1 MTRRWRT
8 FLLCLIVLAST
19 GTAQLD
25 KDVRYLKAR
34 AQRLMEERNLGF
46 AIKHL
51 DRAIGLFP
59 KDGELRLLLGECHY
73 QREEWKA
80 AGEAFASG
88 VKLRPDLLS
97 RVPHYPL
104 SVLRA
109 GDVAEARRIYESM
122 VATGTDKGIEN
133 GEYGLGMLLIHDGK
147 LEAALGH
154 LKRALTYDPKSEKI
168 NFRLGYVLQRQ
179 GRLKEA
185 RRHFEVVAARN
196 RLHEPALHA
205 LALVCFRLGDKKAA
219 GKWKAAHEKARAA
232 MVRIGDCQRA
242 LAKNAGDLAAL
253 RTLADLYFEFH
264 RWSKAQGPYRALTA
278 SQPKNPEPRF
288 RYAYCAFQLGRILEA
303 RQQLEQM
310 RRRYPGYEPAAELL
324 RQMNAKRD
332 AKSKELEKKSS
343 GPTPR
348 SGAGS

>member
-1 MTRRWRT
+1 
-8 FLLCLIVLAST
+8 
-19 GTAQLD
+19 
-25 KDVRYLKAR
+25 
-34 AQRLMEERNLGF
+34 MEERNLGF

-51 DRAIGLFP
+51 ERAIRLFP
-59 KDGELRLLLGECHY
+59 KDGELRLLLGECRY

-80 AGEAFASG
+80 AGQAFASG
-88 VKLRPDLLS
+88 IQLRPDLLS

-104 SVLRA
+104 SVMRG
-109 GDVAEARRIYESM
+109 GDVPGARRIYEAM
-122 VATGTDKGIEN
+122 VAAGTDRGIEN

-147 LEAALGH
+147 LDAALEH

-205 LALVCFRLGDKKAA
+205 LALVCFRLGDKEAA
-219 GKWKAAHEKARAA
+219 GQWKAAHEKARAA

-242 LAKNAGDLAAL
+242 LAKNAGDLATL
-253 RTLADLYFEFH
+253 KTLADLYFDFH

-278 SQPKNPEPRF
+278 AQPANPEPRF
-288 RYAYCAFQLGRILEA
+288 RYTYCAFQLGRILEA
-303 RQQLEQM
+303 RQQLEQI
-310 RRRYPGYEPAAELL
+310 RRRYPDYQPAAKLL
-324 RQMNAKRD
+324 GAMNAKRD
-332 AKSKELEKKSS
+332 AKKKALEKK
-343 GPTPR
+343 
-348 SGAGS
+348 GAESPSRKGGGL